1 MGDIS
6 NKADELTG
14 SAKQAVGDITG
25 DDQLRAEGAAD
36 KAAAQVTQGVEAL
49 ADKAQETANEVKQ
62 DVSQT
67 VDTRV
72 VIAVLA
78 GIAVV
83 AALAIRRNRR
93 TSRSKKQ
100 PVAKKAAAAGI
111 ARALTR

>member
-6 NKADELTG
+6 NKAEELTG

-25 DDQLRAEGAAD
+25 DDELRAEGAAD
-36 KAAAQVTQGVEAL
+36 KAGAQVKQGVEAV
-49 ADKAQETANEVKQ
+49 ADKAQEAAEDVKRA
-62 DVSQT
+62 VSQT
-67 VDTRV
+67 VDSRL
-72 VIAVLA
+72 VIAALA

-83 AALAIRRNRR
+83 VALAIRRNRR
-93 TSRSKKQ
+93 TSRSKKH

>member
-6 NKADELTG
+6 NKAEELTG

-25 DDQLRAEGAAD
+25 DDALRGEGAAD
-36 KAAAQVTQGVEAL
+36 KAGAQVKQAV
-49 ADKAQETANEVKQ
+49 AQ
-62 DVSQT
+62 S
-67 VDTRV
+67 VDSRV
-72 VIAVLA
+72 VIAALA

-83 AALAIRRNRR
+83 VAIAIRRNRR
-93 TSRSKKQ
+93 TSRSKKH

>member
-25 DDQLRAEGAAD
+25 DDELRAEGAAD

-49 ADKAQETANEVKQ
+49 ADKAQETADEAKQ
-62 DVSQT
+62 AVSQT

-72 VIAVLA
+72 VIAALA

-93 TSRSKKQ
+93 TSRSKQ
-100 PVAKKAAAAGI
+100 HPVAKKVASAGI